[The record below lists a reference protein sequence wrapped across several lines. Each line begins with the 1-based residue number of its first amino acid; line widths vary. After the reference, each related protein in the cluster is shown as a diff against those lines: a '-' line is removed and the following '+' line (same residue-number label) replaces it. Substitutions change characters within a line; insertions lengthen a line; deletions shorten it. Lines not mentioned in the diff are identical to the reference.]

1 MKKLLSIKDACRF
14 LSIGRTTLYA
24 LLKEEKIK
32 ARKLGKRTLIP
43 HEEII
48 SFINDL
54 PQQQQKTGDAK

>member
-1 MKKLLSIKDACRF
+1 MKKLLSIKDACHF

-54 PQQQQKTGDAK
+54 PQQQQQTGDAK